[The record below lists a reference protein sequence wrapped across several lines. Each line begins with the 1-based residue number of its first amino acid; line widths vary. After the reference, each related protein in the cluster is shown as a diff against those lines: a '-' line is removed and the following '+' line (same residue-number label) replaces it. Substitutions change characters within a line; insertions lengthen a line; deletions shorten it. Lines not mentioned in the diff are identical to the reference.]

1 MIDHVSFLD
10 PGYPGCFF
18 SGRVTQEGKFWG
30 VEHDLREL
38 LGHLVT
44 AIVATRAI
52 VGAGT
57 CWDLL
62 GLEIPREVPRGK
74 LWQVRQSEVLICFD

>member
-62 GLEIPREVPRGK
+62 GPAGIGNSK
-74 LWQVRQSEVLICFD
+74 GSSKG

>member
-1 MIDHVSFLD
+1 MIDSDEPCFFSGSWIPRL
-10 PGYPGCFF
+10 FF

-44 AIVATRAI
+44 AIVAI

-57 CWDLL
+57 CW
-62 GLEIPREVPRGK
+62 EVPRGK